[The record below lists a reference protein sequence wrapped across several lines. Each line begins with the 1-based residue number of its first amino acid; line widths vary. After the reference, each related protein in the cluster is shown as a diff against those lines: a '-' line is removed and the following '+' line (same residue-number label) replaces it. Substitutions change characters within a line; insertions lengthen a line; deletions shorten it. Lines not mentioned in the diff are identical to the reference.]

1 MNPLILNASVLDN
14 ATQFERIA
22 KDLEMNR
29 VTFEFPEGF
38 TDIPLIEECRA
49 ISEAN
54 NPEAF
59 DLLYDITMQ
68 LLVGKCVHITLKNY
82 DDRVIKFCSFVVTNR
97 YMNLRSIPEL
107 DNYPIVVMWMVKFV
121 IGWLSK
127 KLPVPLRDE
136 KVTELSKEE
145 QATQNLNKKKKQL
158 EKK

>member
-97 YMNLRSIPEL
+97 YMNLRSIPE
-107 DNYPIVVMWMVKFV
+107 
-121 IGWLSK
+121 
-127 KLPVPLRDE
+127 
-136 KVTELSKEE
+136 
-145 QATQNLNKKKKQL
+145 A
-158 EKK
+158 